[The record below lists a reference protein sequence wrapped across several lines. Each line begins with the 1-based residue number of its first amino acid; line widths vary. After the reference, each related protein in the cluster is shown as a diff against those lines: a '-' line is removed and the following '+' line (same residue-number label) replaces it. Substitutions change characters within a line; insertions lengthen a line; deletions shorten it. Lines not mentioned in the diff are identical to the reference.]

1 MKNAWMIFGMGMAL
15 AILSFSLQAEDG
27 VEPVVAKASWEHMMV
42 PRETAKPLSDP
53 EFAATIN
60 RLGREGWQMVDVTTI
75 TKEGTATTLLYYFKR
90 PL

>member
-1 MKNAWMIFGMGMAL
+1 MKKVLAILGVGAAL

-27 VEPVVAKASWEHMMV
+27 IEQVAAKASWEHLMV
-42 PRETAKPLSDP
+42 RREATKPLSDP

-75 TKEGTATTLLYYFKR
+75 AKEGSTSTLLYYFKR